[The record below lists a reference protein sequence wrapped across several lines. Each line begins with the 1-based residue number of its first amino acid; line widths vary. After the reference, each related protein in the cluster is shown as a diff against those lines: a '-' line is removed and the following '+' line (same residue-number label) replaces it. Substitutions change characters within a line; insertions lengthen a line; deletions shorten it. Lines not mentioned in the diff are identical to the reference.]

1 MRPVYQLVHRRRIHI
16 HKTQARIRLTQT
28 ALIGLQYDISLFL
41 AANIA
46 LHQRGFVPRRHGD
59 VFLRAHVHIPRRAH
73 GLDRQVLVAVL
84 VNRDVAHRRC
94 RQRARQ
100 VSQQRGCRVQVV
112 NIHRASN
119 VAARPQVQIIRLY
132 AACALRR
139 GKTAQTG
146 DHYVLRRVD
155 AVYGQ
160 IRIADRPVLQSA
172 SLQINRAAVRCRVCP
187 RICGYQ
193 IALCAGLN
201 AHAIFVLNGD
211 GIISPGHTQRIR
223 QCQRLQVGI
232 VVIRTAQFANLYSLD
247 ICPLRPDI
255 RARVQG
261 NCMAQHVGI
270 LPRIH
275 DAGLGVNF
283 ALLYRV
289 QDFVQIPILVIL
301 IGRVQL
307 VGIRNLVKRCLL
319 HRLQFTGHSGQ
330 HAHRR

>member
-1 MRPVYQLVHRRRIHI
+1 MY
-16 HKTQARIRLTQT
+16 
-28 ALIGLQYDISLFL
+28 
-41 AANIA
+41 
-46 LHQRGFVPRRHGD
+46 
-59 VFLRAHVHIPRRAH
+59 
-73 GLDRQVLVAVL
+73 
-84 VNRDVAHRRC
+84 
-94 RQRARQ
+94 
-100 VSQQRGCRVQVV
+100 
-112 NIHRASN
+112 
-119 VAARPQVQIIRLY
+119 
-132 AACALRR
+132 
-139 GKTAQTG
+139 
-146 DHYVLRRVD
+146 
-155 AVYGQ
+155 
-160 IRIADRPVLQSA
+160 
-172 SLQINRAAVRCRVCP
+172 
-187 RICGYQ
+187 
-193 IALCAGLN
+193 

-211 GIISPGHTQRIR
+211 GIISPGHAQRIR

-301 IGRVQL
+301 IGRVRL
-307 VGIRNLVKRCLL
+307 FSIRNLVKRCLL

-330 HAHRR
+330 HAHRRQAFLQLITVIQLHLRQIVYDCPVCSCQRHVPGFGFHPADTQIAGNLHQRNVTAGLCIDAVIHRLPALDTDVIQLSIGAFQVQVMPLHRAVRIG